1 MNMSMLVI
9 DRGVQ
14 ADTKITYNTKADS
27 SMVSFFGPL
36 KLYFC
41 R

>member
-9 DRGVQ
+9 DRVQ